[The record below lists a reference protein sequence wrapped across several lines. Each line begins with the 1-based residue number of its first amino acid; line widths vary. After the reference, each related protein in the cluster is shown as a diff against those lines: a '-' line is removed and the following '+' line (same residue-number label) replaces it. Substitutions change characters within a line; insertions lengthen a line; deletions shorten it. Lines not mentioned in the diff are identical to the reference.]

1 MTTDELLAALERT
14 RWHFH
19 RAGQPQFDPRTSEL
33 VTDELTAGYFTLA
46 RELRATLLAIV
57 RSAVEAGLLDVI
69 EGAALLSE
77 VDCPPVRRQ
86 VASVVAPMMSGATTL
101 VLRPA

>member
-14 RWHFH
+14 RWHFR
-19 RAGQPQFDPRTSEL
+19 RAGRALFDPRTSEL
-33 VTDELTAGYFTLA
+33 VTSELTTWYFTLA
-46 RELRATLLAIV
+46 RELRPTLLAIV
-57 RSAVEAGLLDVI
+57 RAAVEGGLLDVI

-77 VDCPPVRRQ
+77 VDCPPGRRQ
-86 VASVVAPMMSGATTL
+86 VASVVSRALSGGATL